1 MKVTIDGEPV
11 DVPSGTT
18 VLEAAKRA
26 GKYVPTL
33 CYHPQMEPLG
43 NCRMCMVDVKGWP
56 RMAPACYTKV
66 HEGME
71 VATASDAVRSAQRL
85 NLELHLQNH
94 DLTCWACEQ
103 DGACELQDVIY
114 KLGVKEPRFGTIP
127 KERMRKVTKDNPFI
141 QIDHN
146 KCILCAR
153 CVEACDDVQVQGV
166 LAVKGEGQGA
176 VLLPKNTTFDDSG
189 CVYCGHCVSACPV
202 EALQEVDAVGKGR
215 DAEFDHI
222 PVVCIY
228 CGVGCQFDLA
238 VKDNRIIKVQA
249 RAEYEPNGIS
259 TCVKGKF
266 GYKFVGDT
274 RRLAVPLIK
283 EGGAFREASW
293 DEALSLVARKLS
305 AVRDTHGGRAIGTLS
320 SSKCT
325 NEENYVFQKWV
336 RACLK
341 TNSVDTCTRLCHSS
355 SVAALRAA
363 LGDASATGDIAGIGN
378 SDLILIT
385 GSDTTVSHPVIGTRI
400 KQAARSGTK
409 LIVVD
414 PRRVEIAN
422 WAHTYLQPR
431 PSTDIAW
438 LNGMLHVVI
447 REGLV
452 DEDFVKARTEGFEA
466 VREAVKDYTPEK
478 VESVTGIPAKDLER
492 AAIAYGKA
500 KNATIFWAMGLS
512 QSSHGVDNV
521 HAVINLALACGQFG
535 RSGAGLHPLRGQNN
549 VQGSSDFGALPMA
562 YPGYQDVNVKEH
574 WQKFEKAWGVP
585 LDHQLG
591 LKSTQ
596 MVEEM
601 HAGRLKAMYIMG
613 ENPII
618 SDPDRSHT
626 EAAFKKLEFLAVQD
640 IFMTETAELADV
652 VLPAAAWGEKEG
664 TFVNTERRVAVSKG
678 GLRAPGQARPDWE
691 ILCDL
696 STRMGYPMHYEGP
709 AQIFDEATPLMPA
722 LAGLRYSRLAPYGI
736 LWPCPTPDHPGT
748 RDLYVE
754 SFPVGRGKFVP
765 VAHRLGVE
773 VPDPEYPLVYTT
785 GRSLFHWHTGSVTRK
800 TDLELPASEPVA
812 EVNALDAEPKG
823 IRDGDWIFVE
833 TRRGKIRCRAALT
846 SKVPEGVVF
855 VPMHYAEASANT
867 LTVTYSDP
875 VSGIPDFKF
884 CAARISLAE
893 RGEAG
898 RSVWGWER
906 MAHESRAK
914 D

>member
-1 MKVTIDGEPV
+1 MTKMTLNGQPLEVPPGSTILDA
-11 DVPSGTT
+11 T
-18 VLEAAKRA
+18 KKA
-26 GKYVPTL
+26 GAYVPTL
-33 CYHPQMEPLG
+33 CYHRQMSPLG
-43 NCRMCMVDVKGWP
+43 NCRMCMVEVKGWP
-56 RMAPACYTKV
+56 RLAPACYTKV
-66 HEGME
+66 NEGME
-71 VATASDAVRSAQRL
+71 VTTTSDAVRESQRY
-85 NLELHLQNH
+85 NAELHLQNH

-103 DGACELQDVIY
+103 DGLCELQDVIY
-114 KLGVKEPRFGTIP
+114 KLGIKEPRFGTLKKLKPIH
-127 KERMRKVTKDNPFI
+127 KDNPFI
-141 QIDHN
+141 QIDNN
-146 KCILCAR
+146 KCILCSR
-153 CVEACDDVQVQGV
+153 CVEACDEVQVQNV
-166 LAVKGEGQGA
+166 LAIKGEGQNA
-176 VLLPKNTTFDDSG
+176 VLLPKNSTFDDSG
-189 CVYCGHCVSACPV
+189 CVYCGHCVSVCPV

-215 DAEFDHI
+215 DAEFKHI
-222 PVVCIY
+222 PVVCVY

-238 VKDNRIIKVQA
+238 TKDNKVIKVQT
-249 RAEYEPNGIS
+249 REHYEPNGIS

-266 GYKFVGDT
+266 GYTFIADK
-274 RRLAVPLIK
+274 RRLTHPLVK
-283 EGGAFREASW
+283 ENGKFREATW
-293 DEALSLVARKLS
+293 DEALNLVATRLGKI
-305 AVRDTHGGRAIGTLS
+305 RDTLGGRAIGTLS

-336 RACLK
+336 RACLG

-355 SVAALRAA
+355 SVAALRRA

-378 SDLILIT
+378 SDVILIT

-400 KQAARSGTK
+400 KQAARKGTT

-422 WAHTYLQPR
+422 WSNQYLQPK

-447 REGLV
+447 REGLI
-452 DEDFVKARTEGFEA
+452 DPTFIESRTEGFEA
-466 VREAVKDYTPEK
+466 VRESVKDYTPQK
-478 VESVTGIPAKDLER
+478 VEEITGIPAKDLEK

-500 KNATIFWAMGLS
+500 KNATIFWSMGLS

-549 VQGSSDFGALPMA
+549 VQGSSDFGSLPMA

-574 WQKFEKAWGVP
+574 WEKFEKAWGVP

-601 HAGRLKAMYIMG
+601 HAGNLKGMFIMG
-613 ENPII
+613 ENPIL
-618 SDPDRSHT
+618 SDPDRHHT

-640 IFMTETAELADV
+640 IFMTETAEFADV

-664 TFVNTERRVAVSKG
+664 TFVNTERRVAISEG
-678 GLRAPGQARPDWE
+678 GLIAPGEARLDWQITCE
-691 ILCDL
+691 I
-696 STRMGYPMHYEGP
+696 STRMGYPMHYTSP
-709 AQIFDEATPLMPA
+709 AEIFDEAVPLMPA
-722 LAGLRYSRLAPYGI
+722 LAGLRYDRLKPNGI

-754 SFPVGRGKFVP
+754 SFPVGRGLMVP
-765 VAHRLGVE
+765 VQHRLGIE
-773 VPDPEYPLVYTT
+773 VPDKEFPLVYTT
-785 GRSLFHWHTGSVTRK
+785 GRSLFHWHTGSLTRK

-812 EVNALDAEPKG
+812 EVCALDAEPLG
-823 IRDGDWIFVE
+823 IANGDWIFVE
-833 TRRGKIRCRAALT
+833 TRRGKIRCRAAF
-846 SKVPEGVVF
+846 SDKVPEGVVF
-855 VPMHYAEASANT
+855 VPMHYTEASANT

-875 VSGIPDFKF
+875 VSGIPEFKF

-893 RGEAG
+893 KGEAG
-898 RSVWGWER
+898 RQVWGWER
-906 MAHESRAK
+906 MVRSKAK
-914 D
+914 E